1 MLQYMHPRGVQR
13 HVHLRIL
20 DCLNCNICLTVSGVQ
35 GLGMTIFRVH
45 VALLFAAKE
54 ALLLKAH
61 TSHVT
66 VHSSAQHACP
76 Q

>member
-1 MLQYMHPRGVQR
+1 MLQNMRQRGAQR

-20 DCLNCNICLTVSGVQ
+20 DCLNRMTVCGVQ